1 MKNLILL
8 VSSIIIITGCSS
20 AGYNGL
26 HEFDWMPDEITW
38 QNNIRTCRSQP
49 ACNAA
54 DLFNR
59 HGI

>member
-1 MKNLILL
+1 MKRLILL
-8 VSSIIIITGCSS
+8 GLILTGCNSTTYTTPS
-20 AGYNGL
+20 P
-26 HEFDWMPDEITW
+26 EFNWMPDEVTW